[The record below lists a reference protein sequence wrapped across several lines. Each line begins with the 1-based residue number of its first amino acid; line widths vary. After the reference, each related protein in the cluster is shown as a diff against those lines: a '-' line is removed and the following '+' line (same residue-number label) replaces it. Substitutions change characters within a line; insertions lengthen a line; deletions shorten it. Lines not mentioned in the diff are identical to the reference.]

1 MATRTIM
8 SLAEFLKL
16 PGYELDGTHYELD
29 EGHLIALSPNARLHG
44 VLMARIAAY
53 LDRVVDPKRFTVV
66 CGDVGY
72 ILDKREDR
80 PTVRGADVSVEATPA
95 DNWNRAQRAP
105 NALCAPNNPNVP
117 EGFQDN
123 APFVAIEIISE
134 SNTKRDIQR
143 KTAQYLGAG
152 GQEVWLVYPDTEET
166 HVFRAGQQLPEVY
179 GRAKSF
185 LSCLGMRID
194 TDKLFSR

>member
-29 EGHLIALSPNARLHG
+29 EGHLIALSPSGGRHG
-44 VLMARIAAY
+44 FLMLRIGAY

-80 PTVRGADVSVEATPA
+80 ATVRGADVSVEATPA
-95 DNWNRAQRAP
+95 DNS
-105 NALCAPNNPNVP
+105 NVP

-134 SNTKRDIQR
+134 SNTNRDIQR

-152 GQEVWLVYPDTEET
+152 GQEVWLAYPDTEET
-166 HVFRAGQQLPEVY
+166 HVFRAGQPQPAIY
-179 GRAKSF
+179 SRGKSF
-185 LSCLGMRID
+185 LSCLGVRVN
-194 TDKLFSR
+194 TNKLFSR